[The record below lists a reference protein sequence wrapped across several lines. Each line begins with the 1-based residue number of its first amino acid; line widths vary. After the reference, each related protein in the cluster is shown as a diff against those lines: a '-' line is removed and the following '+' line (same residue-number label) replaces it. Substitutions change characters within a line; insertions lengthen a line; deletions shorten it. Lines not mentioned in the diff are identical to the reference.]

1 MDVVSPDDAKTALQ
15 TMHTHPLGGDAA
27 IIGEVSEASSGQVF
41 IETALGGARTVDM
54 LAGEQLP
61 RIC

>member
-1 MDVVSPDDAKTALQ
+1 MAN
-15 TMHTHPLGGDAA
+15 
-27 IIGEVSEASSGQVF
+27 IIGEVSNEHIKQVLMKS
-41 IETALGGARTVDM
+41 IIGGRRVVNM

>member
-1 MDVVSPDDAKTALQ
+1 MAT
-15 TMHTHPLGGDAA
+15 
-27 IIGEVSEASSGQVF
+27 IIGEITSEHARQVLMKSN
-41 IETALGGARTVDM
+41 IGGRRVVNM